1 MKKRFSDEQIICI
14 LREAE
19 AGVSARELC
28 RKHAISDATFY
39 TWRKK
44 YGGMEVPEVKRL
56 KSLEEENARLKKLL
70 AEAMLDKEALQVA
83 LGRKYWRQTR
93 SGKPWKSCARLRV
106 CRNVVPA
113 GWQVCPCQPADIRLS
128 VRLLTRSC
136 LYASQSWHL
145 NAAVLVTGVSGSFC
159 DVKVFALTTSGFTA
173 SINLMA

>member
-1 MKKRFSDEQIICI
+1 MKKRFSDEQIISI

-56 KSLEEENARLKKLL
+56 KSLEENARLKKLL

-83 LGRKYWRQTR
+83 LGRKY
-93 SGKPWKSCARLRV
+93 
-106 CRNVVPA
+106 
-113 GWQVCPCQPADIRLS
+113 
-128 VRLLTRSC
+128 
-136 LYASQSWHL
+136 
-145 NAAVLVTGVSGSFC
+145 
-159 DVKVFALTTSGFTA
+159 
-173 SINLMA
+173 

>member
-19 AGVSARELC
+19 AGVPTMKLSASMPL
-28 RKHAISDATFY
+28 ITFY

-83 LGRKYWRQTR
+83 LGRKY
-93 SGKPWKSCARLRV
+93 
-106 CRNVVPA
+106 
-113 GWQVCPCQPADIRLS
+113 
-128 VRLLTRSC
+128 
-136 LYASQSWHL
+136 
-145 NAAVLVTGVSGSFC
+145 
-159 DVKVFALTTSGFTA
+159 
-173 SINLMA
+173 